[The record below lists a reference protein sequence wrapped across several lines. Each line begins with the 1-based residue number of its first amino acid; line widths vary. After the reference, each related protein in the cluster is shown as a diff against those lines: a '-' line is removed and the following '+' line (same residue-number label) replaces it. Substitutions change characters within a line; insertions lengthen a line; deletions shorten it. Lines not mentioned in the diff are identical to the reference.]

1 MSKIDKF
8 IKNNL
13 DKEKP
18 SNKYNEMILDTMEMI
33 SNNEIERESGPK
45 NGFKMFKILKT
56 AVAVFVIGIL
66 GVTTYAGV
74 TRKIYY
80 WRYRF
85 KEN

>member
-1 MSKIDKF
+1 
-8 IKNNL
+8 
-13 DKEKP
+13 
-18 SNKYNEMILDTMEMI
+18 
-33 SNNEIERESGPK
+33 
-45 NGFKMFKILKT
+45 MFKILKT